1 MRQSMQTR
9 RRATQIRTRRRC
21 DISCWP
27 YMTPLKRSDGSGR
40 AKISHELHR
49 AATTSGES
57 QPWKCLANL
66 LVLLVCFQL
75 LQRLTHQGKISH
87 LVQRP
92 LFIAQ
97 SFDETFRSEE
107 RRVGKECRS
116 RWSPDV

>member
-1 MRQSMQTR
+1 MPQSMQTR
-9 RRATQIRTRRRC
+9 RRATHIRTRRRC

-66 LVLLVCFQL
+66 LVLLVR
-75 LQRLTHQGKISH
+75 LQFLELLTHLENIYH
-87 LVQRP
+87 LFRRP

-97 SFDETFRSEE
+97 SFDETFYL
-107 RRVGKECRS
+107 V
-116 RWSPDV
+116 V